1 MGVTGCYV
9 GVVEA
14 EGGTEVSELLT
25 PASLIQT
32 LSGIGRSL
40 DDKSA
45 EIAEL
50 DAAHVRLRVQFK
62 REFAREFLTAA
73 GSNDVRR
80 YMAEQATADLLLEAE
95 MAEQVLRAAREA
107 LRVLRDR
114 LEIGRSLGALLR
126 VEWGA

>member
-1 MGVTGCYV
+1 M
-9 GVVEA
+9 
-14 EGGTEVSELLT
+14 SDLLT

-50 DAAHVRLRVQFK
+50 DAAHVQLRVKFK
-62 REFAREFLTAA
+62 REFAREFLTAQ

-80 YMAEQATADLLLEAE
+80 YIAEQATADLLLEAE
-95 MAEQVLRAAREA
+95 VAEQVLRAGRES

-126 VEWGA
+126 VEWNA

>member
-1 MGVTGCYV
+1 
-9 GVVEA
+9 
-14 EGGTEVSELLT
+14 VSELLT

-45 EIAEL
+45 EIADL
-50 DAAHVRLRVQFK
+50 DANHVALRVQFK
-62 REFAREFLTAA
+62 REFAREFLTMA

-80 YMAEQATADLLLEAE
+80 YSAELATADLLLEAE
-95 MAEQVLRAAREA
+95 MAEQVLRAGRES

-126 VEWGA
+126 VEWNA